1 MNSRPVKIYSKENFP
16 RLKYVAE
23 IILGDI
29 LGLPWEI
36 ITDKRKSRNNPLIN
50 YSAENIPGAFKINP
64 DSILFEKGISNK
76 NIVIEKWKGLPVFFQ
91 TSPDSDL
98 PFDIFA
104 ATFYL
109 ITRYEEYFEF
119 QPDKY
124 GRYRAESSL
133 ASKNGFLDI
142 PIIDRWAKEFSKVLL
157 KHFPTLTFKRNEYQA
172 LLTVDADEPFAFLGK
187 SLIRSIGGLL
197 RDITNNEGHV
207 SDRYRVISK
216 SEKDPYEV
224 FNYIQE
230 NIEEQKSEAMFFF
243 PVGDHSRYDKNPSWK
258 NEEYRNL
265 ITEIVKKHK
274 SGLHTSFTS
283 SGNLSIVKTEVSRLQ
298 TILRKEVISNRFHY
312 IRLIMP
318 KSYKDLVSAGIL
330 EDYSMGYPDE
340 PGFRAG
346 IARPFF
352 FYDIE
357 GEQQTNL
364 KIIPFQIMD
373 VTLFNYRNLDPMASK
388 DLILK
393 IITEIK
399 NVGGL
404 FVSIWHN
411 TSLLDNPEWKE
422 WREVFEFMLK
432 SQKI

>member
-29 LGLPWEI
+29 LGLSWEI
-36 ITDKRKSRNNPLIN
+36 ITDKRKSRSNPLIN

-64 DSILFEKGISNK
+64 DPILFERGISNK

-104 ATFYL
+104 ASFYL

-124 GRYRAESSL
+124 GRFRAESSL
-133 ASKNGFLDI
+133 AFKNGFLEM
-142 PIIDRWAKEFSKVLL
+142 PIVDRWAREFSKVLL
-157 KHFPTLTFKRNEYQA
+157 KHFPTLTFRRNEYRA

-197 RDITNNEGHV
+197 RDITNNEGHA

-224 FNYIQE
+224 FDYIQE
-230 NIEEQKSEAMFFF
+230 NIEEQKSEVMFFF
-243 PVGDHSRYDKNPSWK
+243 PVGDHSRYDKNPSWR
-258 NEEYRNL
+258 NEEYRSL

-298 TILRKEVISNRFHY
+298 TILGKEVISNRFHY

-364 KIIPFQIMD
+364 RIIPFQIMD

-388 DLILK
+388 DLLLK
-393 IITEIK
+393 MITEIN

-422 WREVFEFMLK
+422 WREVFEYMLK